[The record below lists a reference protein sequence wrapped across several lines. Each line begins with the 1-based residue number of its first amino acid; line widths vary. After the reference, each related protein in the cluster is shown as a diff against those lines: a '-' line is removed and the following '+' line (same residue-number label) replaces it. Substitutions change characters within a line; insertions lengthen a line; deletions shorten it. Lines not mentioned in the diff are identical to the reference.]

1 MLERLLSS
9 RHWCG
14 DSVSFS
20 QEDLNDAERR
30 KNGHKPRPKG
40 KIPYLPD
47 RGATLP
53 ELREWLSNACGL
65 PEEVRVDTVIRPG
78 REPEDPV
85 TMILSN
91 QTKLRCAH
99 QSRLLQPKTLQ
110 AFLAS
115 ESDGIAQP
123 AYLSPA
129 EVGDVYTA
137 FCRLGTASA
146 RSDPVADL
154 HERLA
159 AFVDLCDEMQG
170 SLNLE
175 DRYVTIEAI
184 RKRMPFDRSVAI
196 AMRNGQPEYR
206 PVLLVDTA
214 ITTRYV
220 RASEWVVYLR
230 FIVGRI
236 VDESGLVARMAELG
250 ATRIHPQAWNS
261 DRSHKTHLVFYELP
275 EDT

>member
-1 MLERLLSS
+1 M
-9 RHWCG
+9 
-14 DSVSFS
+14 SFS
-20 QEDLNDAERR
+20 EDDLKAAERS

-47 RGATLP
+47 RSATLP

-91 QTKLRCAH
+91 STKLRCAH

-154 HERLA
+154 HERLIS
-159 AFVDLCDEMQG
+159 FVDLCDDLEG

-175 DRYVTIEAI
+175 ERYVTIETI
-184 RKRMPFDRSVAI
+184 RRRLPFDRSI
-196 AMRNGQPEYR
+196 ALGMKGGQPECR
-206 PVLLVDTA
+206 PVLLVDTRHHK
-214 ITTRYV
+214 RYV

-230 FIVGRI
+230 FVVGRT
-236 VDESGLVARMAELG
+236 VDESGLVARMSELG
-250 ATRIHPQAWNS
+250 SPRCEPQAWNG

-275 EDT
+275 EDL